1 MHEIKAISIEEIP
14 VIQQLSKEI
23 WNKVYPQIISQEQI
37 DYMLNM
43 IYSDTSL
50 QKQMTEMEHQFIL
63 VHDDTKPIGF
73 ASYSIKSIDEPTIIR
88 LNKLYLQ
95 PECHG
100 KGLGKSMLNHIVTEA
115 KLLGGKT
122 LELNVNKYNPA
133 VAFYKRQGFNITSE
147 TILDI
152 GNGYVMDD
160 YIMTLLL

>member
-115 KLLGGKT
+115 NLLGGKT

-133 VAFYKRQGFNITSE
+133 VAFYKRQGFNIASE